1 LNHKTTH
8 KSPAS
13 FGLESLE
20 GRQLL
25 SASLVSHHAHAV
37 LAARHESKGSA
48 ITSSPTNSGGGSHKS
63 TIGSVGSVGQF
74 QIIQFQNAPSVVQ
87 TALQANA
94 PTGVTIAATQNVV
107 EQTTKTTTLYTV
119 SLNNAGTRT
128 TITVNSS
135 GTLITLDTNT
145 TIQFSAAPAA
155 VQAGMQA
162 LAPSGVTIAA
172 TQNVTVNTINGV
184 TRYSAIVVYGPKQGF
199 LQRAKLIVVN
209 SEGDPI
215 GGGTSAV

>member
-1 LNHKTTH
+1 MNHKTTH

-94 PTGVTIAATQNVV
+94 PTGVTIAATQNV
-107 EQTTKTTTLYTV
+107 
-119 SLNNAGTRT
+119 
-128 TITVNSS
+128 
-135 GTLITLDTNT
+135 
-145 TIQFSAAPAA
+145 
-155 VQAGMQA
+155 
-162 LAPSGVTIAA
+162 
-172 TQNVTVNTINGV
+172 TVNTINGV